1 VAAMAQAPRPARGG
15 PHTSNQQRSATMNQN
30 GRVLPYLL
38 LWMLGVPASL
48 LIILFLLGVGR

>member
-1 VAAMAQAPRPARGG
+1 MIEPRV
-15 PHTSNQQRSATMNQN
+15 HVINKLVSQK

-48 LIILFLLGVGR
+48 LIVLFLLGVGR

>member
-1 VAAMAQAPRPARGG
+1 MTWIIVTLTNAK
-15 PHTSNQQRSATMNQN
+15 

-48 LIILFLLGVGR
+48 LIVLFLLGVGR

>member
-1 VAAMAQAPRPARGG
+1 MMIERRLHLIDKLAGQK
-15 PHTSNQQRSATMNQN
+15 

-48 LIILFLLGVGR
+48 LIVLFLLGVGR

>member
-1 VAAMAQAPRPARGG
+1 
-15 PHTSNQQRSATMNQN
+15 MNQN

-48 LIILFLLGVGR
+48 LVVLFLLGIGR